1 MQERCYPAERG
12 SEQAACCSA
21 WELPLKSA
29 LRKCCG
35 RAARSPACPFQAQ
48 RPARC
53 CWRAQAEGV
62 VCGNISRGG
71 DRFDVPYKCILVQT
85 SCSYEGYFIFFSS
98 FNFKNLKKCKTP
110 TFPSLGITVSLFC
123 LSSYSTAKGIFL
135 ITRSSSK
142 MHR

>member
-71 DRFDVPYKCILVQT
+71 DSFDVPYKCILVQT
-85 SCSYEGYFIFFSS
+85 SCSYEGYFIFFFLLLTLKILQNAKLRPFPPWELLCHS
-98 FNFKNLKKCKTP
+98 FACPL
-110 TFPSLGITVSLFC
+110 
-123 LSSYSTAKGIFL
+123 TALPREF
-135 ITRSSSK
+135 S
-142 MHR
+142 